1 MLSPASLGWLAD
13 FLGRWIWCEFA
24 FAGETFRGRSKLS
37 AHRSCWK
44 AVLRKQTPQPQRNP
58 NHSKTTTTAKTQ
70 PQQNRMQVYAQHK
83 KRKHTLKTHEKQW
96 FPRIPQQNTNHS
108 KNATTAKPRTP
119 AQPQQNHTHTT
130 KPQRAHTH
138 TPKPHCR
145 QNRSGVAKPQ
155 QNHVVSKTSLTFSA
169 YLDCGQCCT
178 EAPDRPK
185 NQHRHHRT
193 QLAHVACSSNGG
205 LRNYMCWGVPKG
217 AEVCQGVPR
226 RAGACRERGGMC
238 CVFLGACR
246 AVQERGRVHRII
258 WGL

>member
-1 MLSPASLGWLAD
+1 MRSTRNAKNTLKTHENNG
-13 FLGRWIWCEFA
+13 FHEF
-24 FAGETFRGRSKLS
+24 
-37 AHRSCWK
+37 
-44 AVLRKQTPQPQRNP
+44 
-58 NHSKTTTTAKTQ
+58 HSKTLTTAKTQ
-70 PQQNRMQVYAQHK
+70 PQQSHAHR
-83 KRKHTLKTHEKQW
+83 L
-96 FPRIPQQNTNHS
+96 NHS
-108 KNATTAKPRTP
+108 KTTHTR
-119 AQPQQNHTHTT
+119 QNHSE
-130 KPQRAHTH
+130 PPPTH

-226 RAGACRERGGMC
+226 RAGACREWGGVC
-238 CVFLGACR
+238 RVFLGACW
-246 AVQERGRVHRII
+246 AVRERGRVRWVI
-258 WGL
+258 WGV